1 MPRRTNDFQG
11 LMYLIQSQLAPTGAQ
26 VTESELLTDE
36 AIDSDREINILIS
49 DPTDGLPPQTIAIEC
64 RDRKRKA
71 DIEWIDEI
79 IDKYSK
85 IRVRRVVAVSRSGF
99 TENAFKKA
107 EDAGIDSLLLGEAL
121 AADWGTAVKNVT
133 AALLRSRLVT
143 RMSTELRFDDTPNP
157 VLLEKQPKLLGAM
170 ILQADGSPLGPVEN
184 LAASMFEGPEMQ
196 EALAANARRLT
207 KQEPYLFAELTYELP
222 ARAYLVTGSGQLR
235 SLRQVMVL
243 ARCRT
248 EDLKIVLEHRS
259 PGQARVAFGSAD
271 TFGYRFHAA
280 ASQKPE
286 GP

>member
-36 AIDSDREINILIS
+36 AINSDREINILIS
-49 DPTDGLPPQTIAIEC
+49 DPTNGLPPQTVAIEC

-71 DIEWIDEI
+71 DIGWIDEI

-85 IRVRRVVAVSRSGF
+85 IRVRRVVAISRSGL
-99 TENAFKKA
+99 TKNAFKKA
-107 EDAGIDSLLLGEAL
+107 EDAGIDTLLLGEAL
-121 AADWGTAVKNVT
+121 AADWATAVENVT

-143 RMSTELRFDDTPNP
+143 RMSTELRFDDTHNP

-184 LAASMFEGPEMQ
+184 LAASLFEGPEMQ

-207 KQEPYLFAELTYELP
+207 KPEPYLFAELTYGLP
-222 ARAYLVTGSGQLR
+222 AMAYLVTGSGQLR
-235 SLRQVMVL
+235 SLREVMVL

-248 EDLKIVLEHRS
+248 EDLKIVLEHKS
-259 PGQARVAFGSAD
+259 LGQARVWFGSAD

-280 ASQKPE
+280 ASQKP
-286 GP
+286 